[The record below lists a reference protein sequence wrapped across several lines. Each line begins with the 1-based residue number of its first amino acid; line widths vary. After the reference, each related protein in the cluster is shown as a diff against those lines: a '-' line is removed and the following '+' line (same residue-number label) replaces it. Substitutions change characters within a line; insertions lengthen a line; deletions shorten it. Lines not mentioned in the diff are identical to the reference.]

1 MKTDTRSLIIMHG
14 DQIPQ
19 TERERELARE
29 LEEFKKEKERVKKL
43 LGSLG
48 GQLSHKKENMIN
60 ILFLSIVLLFFT
72 LEVTTHWLPPF
83 VSLEVGLLILSI
95 KIVWMMYT
103 SQKVNHFQF
112 WILNSIEF
120 KVNKIEKQIYNL
132 ERKQRELEEKTK
144 K

>member
-1 MKTDTRSLIIMHG
+1 MAMHG

-48 GQLSHKKENMIN
+48 GQLSHKKENLIN
-60 ILFLSIVLLFFT
+60 ILFLTIVLLFFT

-120 KVNKIEKQIYNL
+120 KVNKIERQINAM
-132 ERKQRELEEKTK
+132 EKRQK
-144 K
+144 EQQKDSQE

>member
-1 MKTDTRSLIIMHG
+1 MED

-19 TERERELARE
+19 TDLERELTRE

-48 GQLSHKKENMIN
+48 GQLTHRKENMIN
-60 ILFLSIVLLFFT
+60 ALFLAVVLLFFT

-83 VSLEVGLLILSI
+83 VSLEVGLLILSV
-95 KIVWMMYT
+95 KIVWMIYS

-120 KVNKIEKQIYNL
+120 KVNRIEKQINEIEKEQKRL
-132 ERKQRELEEKTK
+132 KKELED
-144 K
+144 

>member
-1 MKTDTRSLIIMHG
+1 MHG

-48 GQLSHKKENMIN
+48 GQLSHRKENVIN
-60 ILFLSIVLLFFT
+60 VLFLTIVLLFFT

-120 KVNKIEKQIYNL
+120 KVNKIEKQINAM
-132 ERKQRELEEKTK
+132 EKRQKEHEKEEIRK
-144 K
+144 